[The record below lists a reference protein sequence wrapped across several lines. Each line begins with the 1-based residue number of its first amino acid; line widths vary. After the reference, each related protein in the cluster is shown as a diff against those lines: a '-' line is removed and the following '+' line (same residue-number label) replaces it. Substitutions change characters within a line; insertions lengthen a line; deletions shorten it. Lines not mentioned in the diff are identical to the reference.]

1 MYAPP
6 AGRFTQPDPLR
17 FNRPFKSYLYAR
29 NKPLSLIDPL
39 GRRHAHLVVLESGPR
54 ENLFTPRRLN
64 VVLAD
69 ERFKEFR
76 DRHGITN
83 CPLIPAEQARWPWRK
98 GAADP

>member
-1 MYAPP
+1 
-6 AGRFTQPDPLR
+6 
-17 FNRPFKSYLYAR
+17 
-29 NKPLSLIDPL
+29 
-39 GRRHAHLVVLESGPR
+39 
-54 ENLFTPRRLN
+54 